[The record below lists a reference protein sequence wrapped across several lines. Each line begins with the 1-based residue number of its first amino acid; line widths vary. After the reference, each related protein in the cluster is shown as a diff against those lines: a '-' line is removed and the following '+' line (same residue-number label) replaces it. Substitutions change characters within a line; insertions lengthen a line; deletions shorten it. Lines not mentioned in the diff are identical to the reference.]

1 MSNETRIH
9 PLLTPKD
16 IILRAEHKKMINDY
30 HRTEFMERDRN
41 ERRGRIIQ
49 WVAWGMI
56 TSFVTFASAFSL
68 FEYFHAR

>member
-9 PLLTPKD
+9 PLLTPED
-16 IILRAEHKKMINDY
+16 IVERASHSKINDY
-30 HRTEFMERDRN
+30 YRNYFSDRDRR
-41 ERRGRIIQ
+41 ERKDRIIQ